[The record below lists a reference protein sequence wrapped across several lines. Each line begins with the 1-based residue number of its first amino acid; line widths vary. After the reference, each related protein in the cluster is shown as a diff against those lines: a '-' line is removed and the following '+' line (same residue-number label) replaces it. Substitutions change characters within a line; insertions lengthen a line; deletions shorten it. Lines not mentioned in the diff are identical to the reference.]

1 MRIRIRYFL
10 LFLIIAIIV
19 GYLFGCFWPFM
30 SIGYM
35 LDDNPVDKGQNLANF
50 ISVFGVLFTLCA
62 VIVALFKDEIVG
74 NFKKVDVSANM
85 LYDTV
90 EECTNES
97 QGDADPMVEKYYN
110 QIIFKNEGNVNALDC
125 ELLVEK
131 MFFKG
136 RSEVNPHKIDISNK
150 KIQIGGQERTYI
162 PKNGG
167 HREANIIEI
176 VSSANPNGNE
186 TSQLI
191 IANNTVPVRDGTWTV
206 DCCLN
211 MSNATIKHYQ
221 IEIVWDGKWHDHKN
235 NMQIQ
240 IKIKYN

>member
-10 LFLIIAIIV
+10 LFLFIAILV
-19 GYLFGCFWPFM
+19 GYLFGCFWPIM
-30 SIGYM
+30 SIKYT
-35 LDDNPVDKGQNLANF
+35 LSDNPVDKGQNFANF
-50 ISVFGVLFTLCA
+50 IAVFGTLFTLCA

-74 NFKKVDVSANM
+74 NFKRVDVSANVKS
-85 LYDTV
+85 DTV
-90 EECTNES
+90 EEFFNEA
-97 QGDADPMVEKYYN
+97 QGDKDPTVAKFYN
-110 QIIFKNEGNVNALDC
+110 QIVFKNEGNVNALDC

-131 MFFKG
+131 MVFKG
-136 RSEVNPHKIDISNK
+136 RNDVNPRSINITQNKIL
-150 KIQIGGQERTYI
+150 IGGQERTYI

-186 TSQLI
+186 TSQLT
-191 IANNTVPVRDGTWTV
+191 IANNTVPVKDGTWTV

-221 IEIVWDGKWHDHKN
+221 IEIVWNGEWHDHKN

-240 IKIKYN
+240 TKIKNN

>member
-10 LFLIIAIIV
+10 LFLLIAISV
-19 GYLFGCFWPFM
+19 GYVFGCFWPFM
-30 SIGYM
+30 SIGYT
-35 LDDNPVDKGQNLANF
+35 LDNNPVNKGQNLENF
-50 ISVFGVLFTLCA
+50 ISIFGVLFTLCA

-74 NFKKVDVSANM
+74 NFKKVDVSAKVKS
-85 LYDTV
+85 DTL
-90 EECTNES
+90 EEFFNEA
-97 QGDADPMVEKYYN
+97 QGDKDPTVTKFYN

-131 MFFKG
+131 MVFKG
-136 RSEVNPHKIDISNK
+136 RNDVNPRSINITQNKIP
-150 KIQIGGQERTYI
+150 IGGQERTYI

-186 TSQLI
+186 TSQLT
-191 IANNTVPVRDGTWTV
+191 IANNTVPVKNGTWTV

-240 IKIKYN
+240 IKIKKN

>member
-1 MRIRIRYFL
+1 
-10 LFLIIAIIV
+10 
-19 GYLFGCFWPFM
+19 M
-30 SIGYM
+30 SIIYT
-35 LDDNPVDKGQNLANF
+35 LSDTPVDKGQNLENM
-50 ISVFGVLFTLCA
+50 ISIFATLFTLSA
-62 VIVALFKDEIVG
+62 VVVALFKDEIVG
-74 NFKKVDVSANM
+74 NFKKVDVSAKM
-85 LYDTV
+85 LCDTV
-90 EECTNES
+90 EECSNES
-97 QGDADPMVEKYYN
+97 QGDVDPTVEKFYN
-110 QIIFKNEGNVNALDC
+110 QIIFTNEGNVNALDC

-150 KIQIGGQERTYI
+150 KILISGQERAYI

-186 TSQLI
+186 TSQLT
-191 IANNTVPVRDGTWTV
+191 IANNTVPVKNGTWTV

-240 IKIKYN
+240 IKIKKN